1 MTTSTAL
8 TFAIEGIGFWGNGL
22 PDWTAARAFV
32 ADGTLPDDAPTKPS
46 PQLLAPNERRRAPDS
61 VALALEV
68 GQAACLMAGRDPATL
83 VSVFASMHGDLS
95 ITDYICETL
104 ATAPESV
111 SPTKFHNSVH
121 NAAAGYW
128 TIGAGCMAATTAVS
142 AYDCTF
148 AQGLL
153 EAVVQSRASNAP
165 VLLVAYDAHST
176 GSIDPISHSKG
187 LLAAALVLNARE
199 DAQGPRMSLSLRPG
213 AATESGGILHAR
225 FAQNAMAPM
234 LPVLELLAAGSSDAV
249 GGEPLELRASPL
261 QTLLLHSSDA
271 SA

>member
-1 MTTSTAL
+1 MSDPTAIN
-8 TFAIEGIGFWGNGL
+8 FAIEGIGFWGNGL
-22 PDWTAARAFV
+22 PDWNAARRFL
-32 ADGTLPDDAPTKPS
+32 ADGTLPDNPPAKPS

-68 GQAACLMAGRDPATL
+68 AQAACAMAGCDPATL
-83 VSVFASMHGDLS
+83 ASVFASMHGDLA

-104 ATAPESV
+104 ATAPESA

-128 TIGAGCMAATTAVS
+128 TIGTGCMAATTAIS

-153 EAVVQSRASNAP
+153 EAVVQSQASNAP
-165 VLLVAYDAHST
+165 VLLVAYDAQSS
-176 GSIDPISHSKG
+176 GPVDAISHSEG
-187 LLAAALVLNARE
+187 LLAAALVVNARE
-199 DAQGPRMSLSLRPG
+199 DARGPRMTLSLRPG
-213 AATESGGILHAR
+213 AATETGGALHAR
-225 FAQNAMAPM
+225 FARNAMAPM
-234 LPVLELLAAGSSDAV
+234 LPVLEFLASQARGQ
-249 GGEPLELRASPL
+249 LELRASPL
-261 QTLLLHSSDA
+261 QTLVLHLLPRQSVEA